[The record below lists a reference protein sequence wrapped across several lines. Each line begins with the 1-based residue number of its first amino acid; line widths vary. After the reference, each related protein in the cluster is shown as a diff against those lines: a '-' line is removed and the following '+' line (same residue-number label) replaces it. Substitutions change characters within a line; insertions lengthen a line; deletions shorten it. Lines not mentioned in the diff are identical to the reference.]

1 MEKYSTQELCDKLK
15 VTYGT
20 FKAHKQKYL
29 ERLRLAYEVH
39 EVTENGKTYYHLK
52 PLSNLY
58 TILNCDIGKKDIDII
73 ESILKVLMEGKVV
86 PVQEELAKAIGVPRG
101 TFKSYMN
108 FLKKH
113 DIIKEPVIERVVLL
127 DDKGNKKSEYDKK
140 LVSFV
145 YYDLKQDGTRTM
157 LPNQETVH
165 KIHGMLWKD
174 IFDNN
179 DLVHKVNKNINY
191 QPLMSVL
198 RRKVWEDMNSMF
210 GMNNG
215 DRTEVPIINRHIKRQ
230 LEEYFD
236 PQDDD
241 ALFDECTFV

>member
-1 MEKYSTQELCDKLK
+1 MEKYSIQELCDKLK

-29 ERLRLAYEVH
+29 ERLRLAYVIH
-39 EVTENGKTYYHLK
+39 EATKNGKTYYYLK
-52 PLSNLY
+52 PLNNLY

-73 ESILKVLMEGKVV
+73 ESILRVIMEGKVV

-101 TFKSYMN
+101 TFKSYIN

-127 DDKGNKKSEYDKK
+127 DDNGKIKSEYDKK
-140 LVSFV
+140 IVSYV
-145 YYDLKQDGTRTM
+145 YYDLKENGTRTM
-157 LPNQETVH
+157 LPNQESVH
-165 KIHGMLWKD
+165 KIYGMLWKN
-174 IFDNN
+174 IFDNH
-179 DLVHKVNKNINY
+179 DLVHKVQKNINY

-198 RRKVWEDMNSMF
+198 RRKVWEDMNSTF

-215 DRTEVPIINRHIKRQ
+215 DRAEVPIINRHIKRQ
-230 LEEYFD
+230 LEDYFNQ
-236 PQDDD
+236 QDNV
-241 ALFDECTFV
+241 ACV